1 MSKVKTSASF
11 QTVPLGLEVVCITTA
26 TTVLKFDTFVLLE
39 KRMINIEQQMD
50 GDNFFFKYN
59 YYLGFGFPNFFK
71 LCYLG
76 VVAKKSLWN
85 IETL

>member
-39 KRMINIEQQMD
+39 KRMIDIEQQMD
-50 GDNFFFKYN
+50 GDIFLKNTISIWGLAFQN
-59 YYLGFGFPNFFK
+59 NFFK
-71 LCYLG
+71 LIWLLLL
-76 VVAKKSLWN
+76 KSPYG
-85 IETL
+85 I

>member
-39 KRMINIEQQMD
+39 KRMINILQQMEVLI
-50 GDNFFFKYN
+50 FFYRTQVS
-59 YYLGFGFPNFFK
+59 LGSGLWVPVSLTPCLQELWLR
-71 LCYLG
+71 LC
-76 VVAKKSLWN
+76 
-85 IETL
+85 

>member
-11 QTVPLGLEVVCITTA
+11 QTVPLGLEVVYITTA

-50 GDNFFFKYN
+50 GDNFFFKYDL
-59 YYLGFGFPNFFK
+59 YLGFVIW
-71 LCYLG
+71 LLLL
-76 VVAKKSLWN
+76 KSPYG
-85 IETL
+85 I

>member
-50 GDNFFFKYN
+50 GDNFF
-59 YYLGFGFPNFFK
+59 
-71 LCYLG
+71 
-76 VVAKKSLWN
+76 
-85 IETL
+85 